1 MCTVTFVLRH
11 GTAVITSNRDEQPRR
26 RAFDIRTEERN
37 GKTIRFPQDPQAG
50 GTWFVVDNIGNAAV
64 LLNGAA
70 EKHRHAPPYRR
81 SRGLILLDFF
91 ATDEPLAA
99 WKEIDLINVEPFTV
113 VLYHA
118 SLLYQLR
125 WDGTEKDTVGLSV
138 ADDHIWSSSTLYP
151 LEVRRQRENW
161 FREFLLDHPLPT
173 PEDLFEFHRHSHED
187 DRHDGLVIERGSHLQ
202 TVSITQTVID
212 GAAVRLTH
220 HDLAT
225 EPVIQPVPAEK

>member
-26 RAFDIRTEERN
+26 RAFAIRTEERN

-50 GTWFVVDNIGNAAV
+50 GTWFAVDDEGNAAV

-91 ATDEPLAA
+91 ATENALAS
-99 WKEIDLINVEPFTV
+99 WDGIDLTDVESFTV
-113 VLYHA
+113 VLYLS

-125 WDGTEKDTVGLSV
+125 WDGNGKETLGLSV
-138 ADDHIWSSSTLYP
+138 TDDHIWSSSTLYP
-151 LEVRRQRENW
+151 LEVRRQREKW
-161 FREFLLDHPLPT
+161 FREFLQDQPT
-173 PEDLFEFHRHSHED
+173 PTPHDLFEFHRHSHED

-202 TVSITQTVID
+202 TVSITQTVLE
-212 GAAVRLTH
+212 GRAVQLTH

-225 EPVIQPVPAEK
+225 EPVIQPVPAAK